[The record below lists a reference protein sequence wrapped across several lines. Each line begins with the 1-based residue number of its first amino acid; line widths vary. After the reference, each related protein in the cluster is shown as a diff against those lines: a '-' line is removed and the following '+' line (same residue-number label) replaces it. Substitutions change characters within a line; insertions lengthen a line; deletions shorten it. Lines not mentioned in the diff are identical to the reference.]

1 MLDLARINAPASRSL
16 RTWKASLGG
25 IDPFNDSEPAEVG
38 MSTVLKLSLTITGT
52 QCSGP
57 AKLDCAYL
65 ASRASATARAFGL
78 TMMIALRA
86 GPFLVV
92 RLDAVDIQ
100 LDQLTAGQLP
110 RFERSVDVRDRCF

>member
-1 MLDLARINAPASRSL
+1 MELTVSNGLQANSAIFDFARTSAPASRSL
-16 RTWKASLGG
+16 RTWKASLDG

-86 GPFLVV
+86 GPFLSY
-92 RLDAVDIQ
+92 ASM
-100 LDQLTAGQLP
+100 
-110 RFERSVDVRDRCF
+110 RSIYNWTS